1 MDKWSETTKIESHQH
16 LIIYFLSIFFN
27 LNLNLIGN
35 SY

>member
-1 MDKWSETTKIESHQH
+1 MDKWSKTTKIESHQH
-16 LIIYFLSIFFN
+16 LIICYPVFI